1 MNYARTAL
9 LLAAMT
15 ALFMAIGYLLGGVG
29 GAMIAFVIALAMNA
43 WSFWNSDKAV
53 LRMQGARPV
62 TRADEPELVGMVED
76 LSKKGNLPTP
86 AVYIMD
92 TSQPNAFATG
102 RDPDNAAV
110 AVTRGLMNTCS
121 RDELAGV
128 IAHEL
133 AHIKNRDTLIM
144 TVTATIAGAIGFLT
158 QFGMFFGRG
167 RDNPLGMI
175 GTLLVMFLAPVA
187 AMLVQMAISRTRE
200 FAADKMGAEI
210 CGHPE
215 WLASALELIDRQAR
229 GMPNPRA
236 QENPAAAH
244 LFIINPLRSG
254 GFSGLFRTHPPTSE
268 RVQRLMDMDGARSD
282 ATKKRPWD

>member
-15 ALFMAIGYLLGGVG
+15 GLFMAIGYLLGGIG
-29 GAMIAFVIALAMNA
+29 GAAIAFVIALAMNA

-62 TRADEPELVGMVED
+62 TRTDEPELVGMVED
-76 LSKKGNLPTP
+76 LSKKGDLPTP

-102 RDPDNAAV
+102 RDPENAAV

-121 RDELAGV
+121 KDELAGV

-215 WLASALELIDRQAR
+215 WLASALELIDRQAK
-229 GMPNPRA
+229 GMSNPLA

-254 GFSGLFRTHPPTSE
+254 GISSLFRTHPSTSE
-268 RVQRLMDMDGARSD
+268 RVRRLIAMDKGRPD